1 MQILELKH
9 VTKKE
14 AMDDEENGETDER
27 VSEKKE
33 KMKPVEVVF
42 VEEGNYA
49 KKVEVKT
56 GISDDTYIEI
66 ISGLVE
72 DQMVISGPYKAISK
86 ELSDSTKVKIS
97 NKRGTIDSEEN

>member
-1 MQILELKH
+1 M
-9 VTKKE
+9 
-14 AMDDEENGETDER
+14 ER
-27 VSEKKE
+27 KE

-42 VEEGNYA
+42 VEEDNYA

-66 ISGLVE
+66 KSGLEE

-86 ELSDSTKVKIS
+86 ELADSTKVKLS
-97 NKRGTIDSEEN
+97 NKRGKQNSEEN